1 MVRIDNKV
9 ALKQLEDA
17 SAELLTRTSARKYEG
32 KSLAKDGKFHP
43 RILTLVNQFSDLSVI
58 QGADSLSR
66 ILGWGP
72 YNHSSTPSWGCC
84 GIWAS

>member
-17 SAELLTRTSARKYEG
+17 SAKLLTRTSARKYEG

-43 RILTLVNQFSDLSVI
+43 RILTLVNRFAYLSVI
-58 QGADSLSR
+58 EGTESLSR

-72 YNHSSTPSWGCC
+72 YNHSSTPSWGCWD
-84 GIWAS
+84 IWAG